1 MIIKVKSK
9 LRKLAI
15 LFTLFLLNFFTAF
28 TQEVFEKNNKF
39 GLKDSLGKTIVR
51 AKYDL
56 IDPFRNEF
64 LGQQYTNLVTR
75 FKEDGKW
82 GVINRKGKEIIEP
95 VFDDISKID
104 FLNETNLIDVQ
115 LNGKW
120 GVYNFEGKEI
130 VKPLYFKSLNSEV
143 ILPTRIISIKQD
155 NTFIN
160 GNLNLVFGLMDS
172 NFNVIITPK
181 YAWLKEASLRS
192 LRLNNFVASK
202 VGSPKKYGLIDI
214 EENII
219 FDFKYEN
226 ISQLSKDLV
235 SINKGGKWQI
245 LNSKGFSVNNTI
257 YDAIGYLKNKRVLVM
272 KNNSMGYI
280 DEKGKEVISCVYSN
294 AENFDEKGIATVTYN
309 NYTFTIDIN
318 GNREEKRETIE
329 KRSLLEFTSITARN
343 IFNTINFKENVED
356 SSNLLKVDKYIEESN
371 PYADVNTQQK
381 LIFNLISEASNNKNS
396 YKAIINYLYN
406 KNVKNNIVCYDAITV
421 YLIQSYICNTFGPF
435 AGAYW
440 LSNTEK
446 DELKKFAKSLS
457 PLLCNEIAPNFKL
470 KLLPQIKEKSIYLS
484 QIKADY
490 IVLFFWKNKCVYC
503 EKEWK
508 LLLENYNNLMSLK
521 HKVEII
527 GISIDEKDQNNTEQ
541 IIANNEIN
549 WINGVDLDLKIT
561 NLYSIKK
568 VSNIYLLDKDKKIIV
583 KNVNA
588 SSVVK
593 YLNSR

>member
-9 LRKLAI
+9 LRKLTI

-294 AENFDEKGIATVTYN
+294 AENFDEKGIANVTYN

-356 SSNLLKVDKYIEESN
+356 
-371 PYADVNTQQK
+371 
-381 LIFNLISEASNNKNS
+381 
-396 YKAIINYLYN
+396 
-406 KNVKNNIVCYDAITV
+406 
-421 YLIQSYICNTFGPF
+421 
-435 AGAYW
+435 
-440 LSNTEK
+440 
-446 DELKKFAKSLS
+446 
-457 PLLCNEIAPNFKL
+457 
-470 KLLPQIKEKSIYLS
+470 
-484 QIKADY
+484 
-490 IVLFFWKNKCVYC
+490 
-503 EKEWK
+503 
-508 LLLENYNNLMSLK
+508 
-521 HKVEII
+521 
-527 GISIDEKDQNNTEQ
+527 
-541 IIANNEIN
+541 
-549 WINGVDLDLKIT
+549 
-561 NLYSIKK
+561 
-568 VSNIYLLDKDKKIIV
+568 
-583 KNVNA
+583 
-588 SSVVK
+588 
-593 YLNSR
+593 